1 MQVHRSLEN
10 RFSVSLDIRWR
21 LRYRYRGQR
30 RLGKYVLLHRWRGN
44 VSREHIRTE
53 EF

>member
-1 MQVHRSLEN
+1 MQVYRLLEN

-21 LRYRYRGQR
+21 LRCRYRGQR
-30 RLGKYVLLHRWRGN
+30 RLGKCVLLHRWRVN
-44 VSREHIRTE
+44 VSRGHIRTE